1 MSSIWGRGKNRSL
14 EYLCILKFWCFSI
27 LFYDVFYVKSAV
39 KRLRHLYQKIVYA
52 DHGMGSR
59 FRDLSNSF
67 HQNDIIEGRMGRPDR
82 GVLSENN
89 THIGKVNISHLWWYD
104 RVLTPDF
111 EEGAV
116 CVRSYWSRVS
126 TIQPQPGVLSSYKP
140 HQSSYLILTSR
151 LSAHVTTFFGALSD
165 ILGTKTLCEWNSN
178 AFNHLVLK
186 IYPSEFYCETF
197 ATSPNLFMPCS
208 PPPAALQSNCLTQI
222 FPRFSLFWSRF
233 KLAAGLKYFFAILDL
248 RPLQYL
254 RPCHQHNIG
263 PTKLRVLTPHDCSGS
278 FGNIYINCT
287 CVVSRLHLLDFQSF
301 KWSKNTRG

>member
-1 MSSIWGRGKNRSL
+1 ML
-14 EYLCILKFWCFSI
+14 FDTFLWC
-27 LFYDVFYVKSAV
+27 VYVTSAV

-52 DHGMGSR
+52 DHGMGEEIKYQGSR

-67 HQNDIIEGRMGRPDR
+67 HQNDIIEGRIERPDR

-126 TIQPQPGVLSSYKP
+126 TIQPKPSVLSSYKP

-165 ILGTKTLCEWNSN
+165 ILGSKTLCEWN
-178 AFNHLVLK
+178 F
-186 IYPSEFYCETF
+186 
-197 ATSPNLFMPCS
+197 
-208 PPPAALQSNCLTQI
+208 
-222 FPRFSLFWSRF
+222 
-233 KLAAGLKYFFAILDL
+233 
-248 RPLQYL
+248 
-254 RPCHQHNIG
+254 
-263 PTKLRVLTPHDCSGS
+263 
-278 FGNIYINCT
+278 
-287 CVVSRLHLLDFQSF
+287 
-301 KWSKNTRG
+301 